1 MDNKGPETPK
11 NAFEEANPNPKP
23 GRAETARRKMAGLV
37 SGFRETFAVH
47 KKYKPEDITEQL
59 VAEAIERATR
69 LHPDVAFKY
78 NSVYDE
84 LDQFAKPDP
93 RVLEAIRIR
102 TRRIVKSGA
111 LETLD
116 FEDEKGGIVPFF
128 GIKNKELLHKIA
140 TGEIPLE
147 EPQK

>member
-1 MDNKGPETPK
+1 MNNKGPETPV
-11 NAFEEANPNPKP
+11 NTTEELNQNPKP
-23 GRAETARRKMAGLV
+23 GKVETARRKM
-37 SGFRETFAVH
+37 SGFISGFKETFAVH

-69 LHPDVAFKY
+69 LNPDHAFKY
-78 NSVYDE
+78 DSVYDE

-140 TGEIPLE
+140 TGEIPPDEL
-147 EPQK
+147 QK